1 MAHQAESSDWK
12 KEDLWTAILER
23 KKSPNLL
30 VVDEAVSDDNSV
42 VAMHP
47 ETMEKLQIF
56 RGDTILIKG
65 KKRKDTI
72 CIALAD
78 DTCEEP
84 RIRMNKVVRSNLR
97 VRLGDVVSVH
107 QCPDVKYGNRVHI
120 LPIDDSI
127 EGVTG
132 NLFDAFL
139 KPYFLEAYRPVRKGD
154 LFLVRGRMRSV
165 EFKVME
171 TDPGEYC
178 VVAPDTEIFY
188 EGFAVRRED
197 EERLDEVCYDDVGGV
212 RKQIAQILSCVLLE
226 PTVFPEEVLSLEERA
241 SVEEWASWHD
251 ALEKLK
257 HSLANEA
264 RVLSSVEELIPSG
277 EAFSSRVDFRGVKV
291 RSGLAEA
298 LGKFFERVDDADVSL
313 IGLSPFMRGM
323 IFEELGLLLYGME
336 HTSPVELTKHKLLC
350 WRDMISDVAALG
362 VPVGSLIE
370 RLEEFRDTMFGLQ
383 LEKKGV
389 LDQFIKVNKLMCVLE
404 LQLKELEVEKLKLK
418 KLVRGSSK
426 EITVCLQLAAD
437 QLAVDT
443 SSSSSERW
451 CSELNSSLSYDCTL
465 CLTVCIFL
473 TFGFFF
479 LAEHEP

>member
-12 KEDLWTAILER
+12 KEDLWTAILGR
-23 KKSPNLL
+23 KKSPNRL
-30 VVDEAVSDDNSV
+30 VVDEAVNDDNSI

-56 RGDTILIKG
+56 RGDIILIKG

-78 DTCEEP
+78 DTCKET
-84 RIRMNKVVRSNLR
+84 RIKMNKVVRSNLR

-107 QCPDVKYGNRVHI
+107 QCPDVKYGKSVHI

-127 EGVTG
+127 QGVTG

-154 LFLVRGRMRSV
+154 LFLVRERMRSV
-165 EFKVME
+165 EFKVIE
-171 TDPGEYC
+171 TDPREYC
-178 VVAPDTEIFY
+178 VVAPDTEIFC
-188 EGFAVRRED
+188 EGFPVRRED

-226 PTVFPEEVLSLEERA
+226 PTVFPEEVFSPKEQA

-251 ALEKLK
+251 ALKKLK

-277 EAFSSRVDFRGVKV
+277 EAFSSQVDFRGVKV
-291 RSGLAEA
+291 RSGLVEA
-298 LGKFFERVDDADVSL
+298 LSKFFECADDADVSL

-323 IFEELGLLLYGME
+323 IFEELGLLLYNME
-336 HTSPVELTKHKLLC
+336 HTSSIELTKHKLLC

-383 LEKKGV
+383 FERKGV
-389 LDQFIKVNKLMCVLE
+389 LDQFIKVNKLMRALE

-426 EITVCLQLAAD
+426 EITVCLQLAAN
-437 QLAVDT
+437 QLLVDT
-443 SSSSSERW
+443 SSSSSEMW
-451 CSELNSSLSYDCTL
+451 CS
-465 CLTVCIFL
+465 
-473 TFGFFF
+473 
-479 LAEHEP
+479 

>member
-1 MAHQAESSDWK
+1 MAHQAESSDSK
-12 KEDLWTAILER
+12 NKDLWTATLER
-23 KKSPNLL
+23 KKSPNCL
-30 VVDEAVSDDNSV
+30 VVDEAVNDDNSIV
-42 VAMHP
+42 SMHP
-47 ETMEKLQIF
+47 ETMEKLQLF

-78 DTCEEP
+78 YTCEEP

-97 VRLGDVVSVH
+97 VRIGDVVSVH
-107 QCPDVKYGNRVHI
+107 LCSDVKYGKRVHI

-154 LFLVRGRMRSV
+154 LFLVRGGMKSV
-165 EFKVME
+165 EFKVIE

-178 VVAPDTEIFY
+178 VVAPDTEIFC
-188 EGFAVRRED
+188 EGEPVRKED
-197 EERLDEVCYDDVGGV
+197 EERLDEVGYDDVGGV
-212 RKQIAQILSCVLLE
+212 RKRMAQILSCVPLE
-226 PTVFPEEVLSLEERA
+226 PTIFPEEVLSPEELA
-241 SVEEWASWHD
+241 SIEEWASWHE

-257 HSLANEA
+257 HSLANED

-277 EAFSSRVDFRGVKV
+277 ETFFSRVDFRGVKV

-298 LGKFFERVDDADVSL
+298 LVKFFEHASDADVSL
-313 IGLSPFMRGM
+313 IDLSPFMRGM

-336 HTSPVELTKHKLLC
+336 HTSPLELTKHKLLC

-370 RLEEFRDTMFGLQ
+370 RLGELRDTMFGLQ

-389 LDQFIKVNKLMCVLE
+389 LDQFIKVNKLMRVLE
-404 LQLKELEVEKLKLK
+404 LHLNELEVEKLKLK
-418 KLVRGSSK
+418 KLVRWSSK
-426 EITVCLQLAAD
+426 EVAACLQLAAD
-437 QLAVDT
+437 QLLADT
-443 SSSSSERW
+443 SSSSSE
-451 CSELNSSLSYDCTL
+451 S
-465 CLTVCIFL
+465 
-473 TFGFFF
+473 FFF
-479 LAEHEP
+479 LAEREL

>member
-1 MAHQAESSDWK
+1 MAHQAESPYWK

-23 KKSPNLL
+23 KKSPNRL
-30 VVDEAVSDDNSV
+30 VVDEAVNDDNSV
-42 VAMHP
+42 VSMHP

-72 CIALAD
+72 CIAID
-78 DTCEEP
+78 DYTCEEP

-97 VRLGDVVSVH
+97 VRIGDVVSVH
-107 QCPDVKYGNRVHI
+107 LCSDVKYGKRVLI

-127 EGVTG
+127 EGTWTLKLG
-132 NLFDAFL
+132 LLFPFVLFAA
-139 KPYFLEAYRPVRKGD
+139 YFLEVYRPVRKGD
-154 LFLVRGRMRSV
+154 LFLVRGGMGSV
-165 EFKVME
+165 EFKVIE

-178 VVAPDTEIFY
+178 VVAPDTEIFC
-188 EGFAVRRED
+188 ERKPVRRED
-197 EERLDEVCYDDVGGV
+197 EERFDEVCYDDVDGV

-226 PTVFPEEVLSLEERA
+226 PTVFPEEALSPEERA
-241 SVEEWASWHD
+241 LVEEWASWHE

-277 EAFSSRVDFRGVKV
+277 DAFSSWVNFRGVK
-291 RSGLAEA
+291 
-298 LGKFFERVDDADVSL
+298 
-313 IGLSPFMRGM
+313 
-323 IFEELGLLLYGME
+323 LGLLLYSME
-336 HTSPVELTKHKLLC
+336 HTSLLELTDHKLLC

-370 RLEEFRDTMFGLQ
+370 RLEELRDTMFGLQ

-389 LDQFIKVNKLMCVLE
+389 LDQFIKVKKLMRALE

-426 EITVCLQLAAD
+426 EIVVCLQLAAD
-437 QLAVDT
+437 QLLAST

-451 CSELNSSLSYDCTL
+451 CFELNSSPS
-465 CLTVCIFL
+465 
-473 TFGFFF
+473 
-479 LAEHEP
+479 